1 VTSTATLTLFAP
13 PAAAGT
19 ELVLWGDAGVT
30 TMPRRTEVDEVTA
43 LATAAQELAAS
54 AEAGRAHPLDVRL
67 GARIVEVLADAERQ
81 TRSRS

>member
-1 VTSTATLTLFAP
+1 
-13 PAAAGT
+13 
-19 ELVLWGDAGVT
+19 
-30 TMPRRTEVDEVTA
+30 MPRRTEVDEVTA

-81 TRSRS
+81 SRTRP